1 VGGGQFWRD
10 RLDGDCVDIC
20 ARVMSRQPHAL
31 VDEAGAVRCLTMH
44 LHSACETV
52 RVQLLRLLQQVCCT
66 TPSAHHAVL
75 DALQHYALVSAIL
88 TRVRGGDNGV
98 DCSKN

>member
-1 VGGGQFWRD
+1 
-10 RLDGDCVDIC
+10 
-20 ARVMSRQPHAL
+20 MSRQPHAL

-52 RVQLLRLLQQVCCT
+52 RVQLLRLLQQVCCA

-75 DALQHYALVSAIL
+75 DAL
-88 TRVRGGDNGV
+88 
-98 DCSKN
+98 